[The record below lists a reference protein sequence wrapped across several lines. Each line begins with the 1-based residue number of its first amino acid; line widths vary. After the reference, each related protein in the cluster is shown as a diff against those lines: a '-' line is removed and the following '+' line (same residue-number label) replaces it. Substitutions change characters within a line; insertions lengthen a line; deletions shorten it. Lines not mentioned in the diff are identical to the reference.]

1 MDLLTQ
7 LQTIASA
14 NAHSPEPPDRFNP
27 RPPGV
32 IVEGSASDDVLKFMR
47 SSLGMKTEA
56 QIRWAT
62 KRSHSAVSWAL
73 MYLTRRGLI
82 ESRLDPAR
90 NSRYRKYRLKPQET
104 DK

>member
-7 LQTIASA
+7 LQTIA
-14 NAHSPEPPDRFNP
+14 NAHAPKPPVRFNP

-32 IVEGSASDDVLKFMR
+32 IQPGSASDAVLKFLHA
-47 SSLGMKTEA
+47 SPGMWTEA

-62 KRSHSAVSWAL
+62 RRGHSSVSWGL
-73 MYLTRRGLI
+73 LYLSKKGLI

-90 NSRYRKYRLKPQET
+90 NSRYRRYRAVPTVLP
-104 DK
+104 